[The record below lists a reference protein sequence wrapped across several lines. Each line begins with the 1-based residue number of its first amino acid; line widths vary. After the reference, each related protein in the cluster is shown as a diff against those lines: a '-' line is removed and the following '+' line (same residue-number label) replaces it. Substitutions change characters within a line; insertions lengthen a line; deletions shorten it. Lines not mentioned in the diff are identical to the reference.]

1 MSLFSRLPRVQASRS
16 LGVFPFFGWML
27 FFFVVPFGFVV
38 IDSLAKRGTYG
49 GVVFDSLGLANYVRA
64 FDPIYATI
72 FARSLQLAGTTTFFC
87 LVFGFPMAW
96 LIALSPKRFHTLL
109 LLAVVVPFWTNFIVR
124 VYAVKVLVST
134 EGPLQAI
141 LQALQIPI
149 LPESFSTGPFA
160 VMLGMVTNY
169 LPFMVLPIWVSI
181 EKFDFTLLE
190 AARDLGASRLNAFR
204 RVLLPQV
211 LPGVLS
217 GMTFVFTPALGEFV
231 IPDLLGG
238 ARTLLIGNLVTEQF
252 LKARD
257 WPFGAALSVLLIAC
271 VVGFLWVAQL
281 ASKRSRLS
289 FQLLRWRN
297 HQKNDE
303 GVRGTT

>member
-1 MSLFSRLPRVQASRS
+1 MSLSSSSSRFQVPRSIGVLP
-16 LGVFPFFGWML
+16 FGLWML
-27 FFFVVPFGFVV
+27 FFLIIPFCFVA
-38 IDSLAKRGTYG
+38 IDSFAQRGTYG
-49 GVVFDSLGLANYVRA
+49 GMVFDSLSLDNYLRA
-64 FDPIYATI
+64 FDPIYAKI
-72 FARSLQLAGTTTFFC
+72 FSRSLQLAGATTLLSLF
-87 LVFGFPMAW
+87 FGFPMAW
-96 LIALSPKRFHTLL
+96 LIAISKKQYRNIL

-134 EGPLQAI
+134 EGPFQAFVR
-141 LQALQIPI
+141 ALQIPI
-149 LPESFSTGPFA
+149 LPDSISSGPFA

-181 EKFDFTLLE
+181 DKFDFTLLE

-211 LPGVLS
+211 LPGVMS

-238 ARTLLIGNLVTEQF
+238 ARTMLIGNLVTEQF

-271 VVGFLWVAQL
+271 VLGSLSLAQL
-281 ASKRSRLS
+281 GSKMWTRNQRAHSQASK
-289 FQLLRWRN
+289 
-297 HQKNDE
+297 
-303 GVRGTT
+303 VTV